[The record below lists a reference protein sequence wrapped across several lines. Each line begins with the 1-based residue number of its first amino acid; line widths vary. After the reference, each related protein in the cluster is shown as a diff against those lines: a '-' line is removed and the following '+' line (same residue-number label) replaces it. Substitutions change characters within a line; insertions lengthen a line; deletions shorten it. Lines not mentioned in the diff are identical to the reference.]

1 MAAILT
7 LFVCPMP
14 LHIVIVHPCAVNGEH
29 LFPARGFGKL
39 RITHS
44 PGYVEGRLAIVLP
57 GLARLDALF
66 SDPKRS
72 IHIEGL
78 VTVKNPTPVTD
89 NGRWHAEAREGGK
102 EHLKTSPTDSG

>member
-89 NGRWHAEAREGGK
+89 NGRVHPEAPQKG
-102 EHLKTSPTDSG
+102 